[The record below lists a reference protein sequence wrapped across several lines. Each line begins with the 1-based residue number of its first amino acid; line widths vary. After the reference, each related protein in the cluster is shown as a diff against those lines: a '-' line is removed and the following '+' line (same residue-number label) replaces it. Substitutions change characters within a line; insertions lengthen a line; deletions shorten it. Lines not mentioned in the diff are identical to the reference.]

1 MKIKYKLWVEGCTVK
16 FQILEQYKIDYSSEF
31 TAKTGWHVKMYM
43 YPEIDEGN
51 NCIFLRGTREAR
63 DLEVIESEAGSPSE
77 AHKLAAVIHET
88 LEDWAKSLDDVPDE
102 VNDVN
107 VFVL

>member
-16 FQILEQYKIDYSSEF
+16 FQILEQVKLEYFYTHEC
-31 TAKTGWHVKMYM
+31 KTGWNVKCQSFPAVN
-43 YPEIDEGN
+43 PEYKN
-51 NCIFLRGTREAR
+51 LFLRGAKEELNLQEVVTEA
-63 DLEVIESEAGSPSE
+63 DSPAE

-88 LEDWAKSLDDVPDE
+88 LEDWAKSLDEVPDE
-102 VNDVN
+102 VDDVN